1 MRDYPFQTDR
11 VLITVAAGTNYSFR
25 YGGYYVIRNL
35 TNEFIFL
42 YSRDPVQHP
51 SLAGIP
57 IPPKSLKPLP
67 KIEQTAEMWIAGK
80 LSGEAEIYYSPSK
93 FPDNFGYDEDF
104 EAITASH
111 FESLAPVVGD
121 SVEVDFYTLYNKY
134 AKRLLVYEAAGLDI
148 EVSIMLRDETAYPED
163 QVSPAD
169 PTKRIL
175 LKSGM
180 PLSWPEAGDKAQIKK
195 ITVWKTGGCQPII
208 SMY

>member
-25 YGGYYVIRNL
+25 FSGYYVIRNL

-111 FESLAPVVGD
+111 YESNAVVVGD
-121 SVEVDFYTLYNKY
+121 SKEVDFYALYNKY

-148 EVSIMLRDETAYPED
+148 DVSIWLRDETNYPELVGTPD
-163 QVSPAD
+163 A
-169 PTKRIL
+169 TKRL
-175 LKSGM
+175 TLKSGR
-180 PLSWPEAGDKAQIKK
+180 PLVWPEAGDKAQIKK
-195 ITVWKTGGCQPII
+195 VKIWKTGGCQPII